1 MIIWH
6 LFWQLNIRFIFGYYK
21 SHLFCS
27 YKFHRCLYWIRK
39 YVLPYHN
46 LLLPLFGV
54 SKSFHLKFSSPENL
68 VFNEII
74 FCNQYFL
81 STSADRSSSSSPN
94 FPRMTQEPL
103 LPKFLVLRL
112 YRKHS
117 KFYFFAHLSFQ
128 LKWNN

>member
-21 SHLFCS
+21 SRLFCS

-74 FCNQYFL
+74 FCNKYFL
-81 STSADRSSSSSPN
+81 STSADRSSSSSPE
-94 FPRMTQEPL
+94 FPKNDPRASFAEISRSAI
-103 LPKFLVLRL
+103 V
-112 YRKHS
+112 S
-117 KFYFFAHLSFQ
+117 KAFEILFFRASFFPTEM
-128 LKWNN
+128 K